1 MKQLLVTLL
10 MLVGLGAQ
18 AQQKE
23 TQTLVYSWSAGDTAA
38 NFYRTLAE
46 ESNKIQNKYTF
57 VFDAKPGAGGTV
69 AANYVLN
76 TPNTIWINSSAAFI
90 RPNLFPNESHNMADF
105 RSLMPMCVAPFV
117 ISSIKYKNWK
127 EVPRDARLSIG
138 ISGLGATT
146 HLVALQIAK
155 NYPNMV
161 IVPFKSTSDALLAV
175 LSNNTDFAVGFLGD
189 SEQYTQRTGDRAK
202 QVHWLG
208 VTGRE
213 PLKGVQ
219 PLITQG
225 FAPEL
230 AQMSTP
236 QQIFIPRRVPE
247 EKYREIRKIF
257 VEAARSKSV
266 RDANAAD
273 NCVPNNQMPDSE
285 IDNWYNSQ
293 LVLWRRLTKDVKL
306 DK

>member
-1 MKQLLVTLL
+1 MKKLLAILLSTLTL
-10 MLVGLGAQ
+10 TATAQ
-18 AQQKE
+18 E
-23 TQTLVYSWSAGDTAA
+23 TQTLVYSWSVGDTAA
-38 NFYRTLAE
+38 NFYRALAA
-46 ESNKIQNKYTF
+46 ESNKLQNKYNF

-76 TPNTIWINSSAAFI
+76 NPNTIWINSSAAFI
-90 RPNLFPNESHNMADF
+90 RPNLFPNESHDMSQF

-117 ISSIKYKNWK
+117 ISSTKYKNWK
-127 EVPRDARLSIG
+127 EVPRDAKLSIG

-146 HLVALQIAK
+146 HLVAIQIAK
-155 NYPNMV
+155 NYPNMQ
-161 IVPFKSTSDALLAV
+161 IVPFKSTSEALLSV
-175 LSNNTDFAVGFLGD
+175 LGNNTDFAVGFLGD
-189 SEQYTQRTGDRAK
+189 SEQYTQRSGDKAK
-202 QVHWLG
+202 QVYWLG
-208 VTGRE
+208 ITGRE
-213 PLKGVQ
+213 PIKGVQ

-247 EKYREIRKIF
+247 EKFREIRKIF

-266 RDANAAD
+266 RDANLAD
-273 NCVPNNQMPDSE
+273 NCVPNNQIPDAE
-285 IDNWYNSQ
+285 LDNWYNSQ

>member
-1 MKQLLVTLL
+1 MKHFLLAVLATLSL
-10 MLVGLGAQ
+10 TAQ
-18 AQQKE
+18 AQKE
-23 TQTLVYSWSAGDTAA
+23 TQTLVYSWTAADTAA
-38 NFYRTLAE
+38 NFYRALAE
-46 ESNKIQNKYTF
+46 ESNKIQNKYNF
-57 VFDAKPGAGGTV
+57 VFDTKPGAGGTV

-76 TPNTIWINSSAAFI
+76 TPNTIWVNSSAAFI

-117 ISSIKYKNWK
+117 ISSTKYKTWK

-146 HLVALQIAK
+146 HLVAIQVAK
-155 NYPNMV
+155 NYPNMQ
-161 IVPFKSTSDALLAV
+161 IVPFKSTSEALLAT
-175 LSNNTDFAVGFLGD
+175 LSGNTDFAVGFLGD
-189 SEQYTQRTGDRAK
+189 SEQYAK
-202 QVHWLG
+202 TATSPRQVHWLG

-225 FAPEL
+225 FDKNL
-230 AQMSTP
+230 ADMSTP

-247 EKYREIRKIF
+247 EKFREIRRIF
-257 VEAARSKSV
+257 VEAARSKAV

-273 NCVPNNQMPDSE
+273 NCVPNNQIPDAE

>member
-1 MKQLLVTLL
+1 MKKLITIILATLA
-10 MLVGLGAQ
+10 MTAQ
-18 AQQKE
+18 AQRE
-23 TQTLVYSWSAGDTAA
+23 TQTLVYSWTAADTAA

-46 ESNKIQNKYTF
+46 ESNKIQNKYNF

-117 ISSIKYKNWK
+117 ISSIKYKSWK
-127 EVPRDARLSIG
+127 DVPRDAKLSIG

-146 HLVALQIAK
+146 HLVAIQIAK
-155 NYPNMV
+155 NYPNMQ
-161 IVPFKSTSDALLAV
+161 IVPFKSTSEALLAT
-175 LSNNTDFAVGFLGD
+175 LSGNTDFAVGFLGD
-189 SEQYTQRTGDRAK
+189 SEQYTQRSGEKAR
-202 QVHWLG
+202 QIHWLG
-208 VTGRE
+208 ITGRE
-213 PLKGVQ
+213 TIKGVA

-247 EKYREIRKIF
+247 EKYREIRRIF

-273 NCVPNNQMPDSE
+273 NCVPNNQIPDAE

>member
-23 TQTLVYSWSAGDTAA
+23 TQTLVYSWTAADTAA

-46 ESNKIQNKYTF
+46 ESNKIQNKYNF

-117 ISSIKYKNWK
+117 ISSIKYKSWK
-127 EVPRDARLSIG
+127 EVPRDAKLSIG

-146 HLVALQIAK
+146 HLVAIQIAK
-155 NYPNMV
+155 NYPNMQ
-161 IVPFKSTSDALLAV
+161 IIPFKSTSEALLAT
-175 LSNNTDFAVGFLGD
+175 LSGSTDFAVGFLGD
-189 SEQYTQRTGDRAK
+189 SEQYTQRSGDRAK
-202 QVHWLG
+202 QIYWLG
-208 VTGRE
+208 ITGRE
-213 PLKGVQ
+213 TIKGVQ

-257 VEAARSKSV
+257 VEAARSKAV

-273 NCVPNNQMPDSE
+273 NCVPNNQMPDAE

>member
-1 MKQLLVTLL
+1 MKHFLLAVLATLSL
-10 MLVGLGAQ
+10 TAQ
-18 AQQKE
+18 AQKE
-23 TQTLVYSWSAGDTAA
+23 TQTLVYSWTAADTAA
-38 NFYRTLAE
+38 GFYRTLAE

-90 RPNLFPNESHNMADF
+90 RPNLFPNESHDMSQF

-117 ISSIKYKNWK
+117 ISSIKYKSWK
-127 EVPRDARLSIG
+127 DVPRDAKLSIG

-146 HLVALQIAK
+146 HLVAIQIAK
-155 NYPNMV
+155 NYPNMQ
-161 IVPFKSTSDALLAV
+161 IVPFKSTSEALLAT
-175 LSNNTDFAVGFLGD
+175 LSGNTDFTVGFLGD
-189 SEQYTQRTGDRAK
+189 SEQYAKNATAPK
-202 QVHWLG
+202 QVNWLG
-208 VTGRE
+208 VTGRDA
-213 PLKGVQ
+213 LKGVQ

-225 FAPEL
+225 FSKDL
-230 AQMSTP
+230 ADMSTP
-236 QQIFIPRRVPE
+236 QQIFIARKVPE
-247 EKYREIRKIF
+247 EKFREIRKIF

-273 NCVPNNQMPDSE
+273 NCVPNNQIPDAE

-293 LVLWRRLTKDVKL
+293 LALWRRLTKDVKI

>member
-1 MKQLLVTLL
+1 MKHFLLAVLATLSL
-10 MLVGLGAQ
+10 TAQ
-18 AQQKE
+18 AQKE
-23 TQTLVYSWSAGDTAA
+23 TQTLVYSWTAADTAA
-38 NFYRTLAE
+38 GFYRTLAE

-57 VFDAKPGAGGTV
+57 VFDTKPGAGGTV

-90 RPNLFPNESHNMADF
+90 RPNLFPTESHDMSQF

-117 ISSIKYKNWK
+117 ISSIKYKSWK
-127 EVPRDARLSIG
+127 DVPRDAKLSIG

-146 HLVALQIAK
+146 HLVAIQIAK
-155 NYPNMV
+155 NYPNMQ
-161 IVPFKSTSDALLAV
+161 IVPFKSTSEALLAT
-175 LSNNTDFAVGFLGD
+175 LSGNTDFAVGFLGD
-189 SEQYTQRTGDRAK
+189 SEQYAKNATAPK
-202 QVHWLG
+202 QVNWLG
-208 VTGRE
+208 VTGRDA
-213 PLKGVQ
+213 LKGVQ

-225 FAPEL
+225 FSKDL
-230 AQMSTP
+230 ADMSTP
-236 QQIFIPRRVPE
+236 QQIFIARKVPE
-247 EKYREIRKIF
+247 EKFREIRKIF

-273 NCVPNNQMPDSE
+273 NCVPNNQIPDAE

-293 LVLWRRLTKDVKL
+293 LALWRRLTKDVKI

>member
-1 MKQLLVTLL
+1 MKHFLLAVLATLSL
-10 MLVGLGAQ
+10 TAQ
-18 AQQKE
+18 AQKE
-23 TQTLVYSWSAGDTAA
+23 TQTLVYSWTAADTAA
-38 NFYRTLAE
+38 GFYRTLAE

-90 RPNLFPNESHNMADF
+90 RPNLFPNESHDMSQF

-117 ISSIKYKNWK
+117 ISSIKYKSWK
-127 EVPRDARLSIG
+127 DVPRDAKLSIG

-146 HLVALQIAK
+146 HLVAIQIAK
-155 NYPNMV
+155 NYPNMQ
-161 IVPFKSTSDALLAV
+161 IVPFKSTSEALLAT
-175 LSNNTDFAVGFLGD
+175 LSGNTDFAVGFLGD
-189 SEQYTQRTGDRAK
+189 SEQYAKNATAPK
-202 QVHWLG
+202 QVNWLG
-208 VTGRE
+208 VTGRDA
-213 PLKGVQ
+213 LKGVQ

-225 FAPEL
+225 FSKDL
-230 AQMSTP
+230 ADMSTP
-236 QQIFIPRRVPE
+236 QQIFIARKVPE
-247 EKYREIRKIF
+247 EKFREIRKIF

-266 RDANAAD
+266 RDANAND
-273 NCVPNNQMPDSE
+273 NCVPNNQIPDAE

-293 LVLWRRLTKDVKL
+293 LALWRRLTKDVKI

>member
-1 MKQLLVTLL
+1 MKKLLACLLITLGVT
-10 MLVGLGAQ
+10 AH
-18 AQQKE
+18 AQQRE
-23 TQTLVYSWSAGDTAA
+23 TQTLVYSWTAADTAA

-46 ESNKIQNKYTF
+46 ESNKIQNKYNF
-57 VFDAKPGAGGTV
+57 VFDARPGAGGTV

-117 ISSIKYKNWK
+117 ISSVKYKSWK

-146 HLVALQIAK
+146 HLVAIQIAK
-155 NYPNMV
+155 NYPNMI
-161 IVPFKSTSDALLAV
+161 IVPFKSTSEALLNV
-175 LSNNTDFAVGFLGD
+175 LSGNTDFAVGFLGD
-189 SEQYTQRTGDRAK
+189 SEQYTQRSGDRAK
-202 QVHWLG
+202 QVYWLG
-208 VTGRE
+208 ITGRE
-213 PLKGVQ
+213 TIKGVA
-219 PLITQG
+219 PLVTQG

-247 EKYREIRKIF
+247 EKYQEIRRIF

-273 NCVPNNQMPDSE
+273 NCVPNNQIPDAE

>member
-1 MKQLLVTLL
+1 MKHFLLAVLATLSL
-10 MLVGLGAQ
+10 TAQ
-18 AQQKE
+18 AQKE
-23 TQTLVYSWSAGDTAA
+23 TQTLVYSWTAADTAA

-46 ESNKIQNKYTF
+46 ESNKLQNKYNF
-57 VFDAKPGAGGTV
+57 VFDTKPGAGGTV
-69 AANYVLN
+69 AASYVLN
-76 TPNTIWINSSAAFI
+76 TPNTIWVNSSAAFI

-117 ISSIKYKNWK
+117 ISSIKYKTWK

-146 HLVALQIAK
+146 HLVAIQVAK
-155 NYPNMV
+155 NYPNMQ
-161 IVPFKSTSDALLAV
+161 IVPFKSTSEALLST
-175 LSNNTDFAVGFLGD
+175 LSGNTDFAVGFLGD
-189 SEQYTQRTGDRAK
+189 SEQYAKNATSPK

-208 VTGRE
+208 ITGRE
-213 PLKGVQ
+213 VIKGVH
-219 PLITQG
+219 PLIHQG
-225 FAPEL
+225 FSKDL
-230 AQMSTP
+230 ADMSTP
-236 QQIFIPRRVPE
+236 QQIFIARKVPE
-247 EKYREIRKIF
+247 EKFREIRKIF
-257 VEAARSKSV
+257 VEAARSKAV

-273 NCVPNNQMPDSE
+273 NCVPNNQIPDAE

>member
-1 MKQLLVTLL
+1 MKRFAIALLAMFSMSAL
-10 MLVGLGAQ
+10 A
-18 AQQKE
+18 QKE

-46 ESNKIQNKYTF
+46 ESNKLQSKYNF
-57 VFDAKPGAGGTV
+57 IFDAKPGAGGTV

-76 TPNTIWINSSAAFI
+76 TPNTIWINSSAGFI

-117 ISSIKYKNWK
+117 ISSIKYKSWK
-127 EVPRDARLSIG
+127 EVPRDGKLTIG

-146 HLVALQIAK
+146 HLVAIQIAK

-161 IVPFKSTSDALLAV
+161 IVPFKSTSDALLGV
-175 LSNNTDFAVGFLGD
+175 LSGNTDFAVGFLGD
-189 SEQYTQRTGDRAK
+189 SEQYTKTATSPAK

-208 VTGRE
+208 ITGRE
-213 PLKGVQ
+213 TIKGVA

-225 FAPEL
+225 FSKDL
-230 AQMSTP
+230 AEMSTP
-236 QQIFIPRRVPE
+236 QQIFISRRVPE
-247 EKYREIRKIF
+247 EKFREIRKIF
-257 VEAARSKSV
+257 VEAARSPAVKA
-266 RDANAAD
+266 ANAAD
-273 NCVPNNQMPDSE
+273 NCVPNNQIPDAE
-285 IDNWYNSQ
+285 LDNWYNSQ

>member
-1 MKQLLVTLL
+1 MKHFLLAVLATLSL
-10 MLVGLGAQ
+10 TAQ
-18 AQQKE
+18 AQKE
-23 TQTLVYSWSAGDTAA
+23 TQTLVYSWTAADTAA
-38 NFYRTLAE
+38 NFYRALAE
-46 ESNKIQNKYTF
+46 ESNKIQNKYNF
-57 VFDAKPGAGGTV
+57 VFDTKPGAGGTV

-76 TPNTIWINSSAAFI
+76 TPNTIWVNSSAAFI

-146 HLVALQIAK
+146 HLVAIQVAK
-155 NYPNMV
+155 NYPNMQ
-161 IVPFKSTSDALLAV
+161 IVPFKSTSEALLAT
-175 LSNNTDFAVGFLGD
+175 LSGNTDFAVGFLGD
-189 SEQYTQRTGDRAK
+189 SEQYAK
-202 QVHWLG
+202 TATSPRQVHWLG

-225 FAPEL
+225 FSKDL
-230 AQMSTP
+230 ADMSTP
-236 QQIFIPRRVPE
+236 QQIFIARKVPE
-247 EKYREIRKIF
+247 EKFREIRRIF
-257 VEAARSKSV
+257 VEAARSKAV

-273 NCVPNNQMPDSE
+273 NCVPNNQIPDAE